1 MWQALKGADMELG
14 SVADWVSGA
23 GSMVGVAVSVWLFFR
38 SQRDTRAAAA
48 ATARNAALVVLPEF
62 KKAER
67 TLTWALTQLDGGRK
81 PGFIGTDESGEDF
94 GVGYLRERFADLEK
108 VLPSIGLLGAAGHAA
123 QSAYYHFR
131 ELSEDLG
138 EYIAPDHWFDDPVTY
153 EGEAWV
159 ATYALLKRTQEK
171 MQRAVADMVRLL
183 Q

>member
-1 MWQALKGADMELG
+1 MELG
-14 SVADWVSGA
+14 NVADWVSGA
-23 GSMVGVAVSVWLFFR
+23 GSLLGVAVSVWLFFR
-38 SQRDTRAAAA
+38 SQRDARAAAA
-48 ATARNAALVVLPEF
+48 ATARNAALAVLPEF
-62 KKAER
+62 KKAKR
-67 TLTWALTQLDGGRK
+67 TLTWALEQLDCGRK
-81 PGFIGTDESGEDF
+81 PGFIGTNESGVDF
-94 GVGYLRERFADLEK
+94 GVEYLCQRFTELEK
-108 VLPSIGLLGAAGHAA
+108 VLPSIGMLGAAGHAA

-138 EYIAPDHWFDDPVTY
+138 EYIGPDHWDNDPVIY